1 MLYPIQHRNPPT
13 RTYKAYW
20 ENFLTP
26 EEVNLLLAQ
35 PEWLNTGNGTI
46 ADGVGGLYE
55 KEKVRITNVGWLSPK
70 PPVMHIWDKFSNVV
84 AEVNRQFFQFEL
96 TGLYEP
102 MQLGI
107 YNGHE
112 GGHYTWHTDTG
123 MADMGVPRKLSV
135 VMCMSDP
142 SEFEGGELQLM
153 NSLGEPETLELK
165 QGRAWFFPSFLLH
178 RVTPVTKGVRRS
190 IVLWAGGPAFK

>member
-1 MLYPIQHRNPPT
+1 MLYPIHHRNPPT

-35 PEWLNTGNGTI
+35 PEWLNTHKGVI
-46 ADGVGGLYE
+46 ADGTGGVQKSE
-55 KEKVRITNVGWLSPK
+55 DVRITNVSWLSPK
-70 PPVMHIWDKFSNVV
+70 PPTMPIWDKFSNVV
-84 AEVNRQFFQFEL
+84 AEVNRQFFQYEL

-102 MQLGI
+102 MQLGV
-107 YNGHE
+107 YTGQE
-112 GGHYTWHTDTG
+112 GGHYSWHTDTG
-123 MADMGVPRKLSV
+123 MSDMGVPRKLSV

-153 NSLGEPETLELK
+153 NSKGEPETLELK
-165 QGRAWFFPSFLLH
+165 KGRAWFFPSFLLH

-190 IVLWAGGPAFK
+190 VVLWVGGPAFK